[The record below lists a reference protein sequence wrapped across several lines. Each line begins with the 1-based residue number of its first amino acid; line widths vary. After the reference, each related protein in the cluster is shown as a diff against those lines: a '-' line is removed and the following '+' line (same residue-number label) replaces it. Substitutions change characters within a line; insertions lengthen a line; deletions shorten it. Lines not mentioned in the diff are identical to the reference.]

1 MDHNTQQYLDMARAG
16 LDVAQKTGVLNRI
29 FGLLQLRQP
38 SEPSQPIEQPDPQID
53 FRERALKALQ
63 ENAVETLASLEL
75 TIHEAIHIL
84 GPEFSFEDLNKVN
97 STWQR
102 HWMSGASN
110 VGVED
115 EDRHAWWGRLVAGEI
130 QQPGTFSLRTLAV
143 MDTLSTEEAQLFT
156 KLCSYAWNPSDPVL
170 ILPSAESSLWNPDFS
185 QSAIL
190 ESIGLV
196 KFDTSIGFQWGMVGD
211 VEEDME
217 RQRRPFP
224 TGMQID
230 QKFFFVMN
238 STEKLVQLRCGHLML
253 TDIGKEMY
261 RLTSPE
267 HSQLYLDEMLAEWRN
282 SYEVL
287 EVPRGAMEDLYGKE
301 IPDRYPNIE

>member
-110 VGVED
+110 VGVGD
-115 EDRHAWWGRLVAGEI
+115 EDRHVWWGRLVAGEI

-143 MDTLSTEEAQLFT
+143 MDTLSTEEARLFT
-156 KLCSYAWNPSDPVL
+156 KVCAYVWNPGSPVL
-170 ILPSAESSLWNPDFS
+170 ILPPDESSFWKPDVDEA
-185 QSAIL
+185 AIL

-196 KFDTSIGFQWGMVGD
+196 KVDLMGGFRWTITNEGAKDLIRQGQVIPLRMEFYKMGFQVL
-211 VEEDME
+211 
-217 RQRRPFP
+217 
-224 TGMQID
+224 
-230 QKFFFVMN
+230 
-238 STEKLVQLRCGHLML
+238 STKEAIADLRCGKFLL
-253 TDIGKEMY
+253 TDIGKEIY

-267 HSQLYLDEMLAEWRN
+267 CSQSYCDEIVAEWRK
-282 SYEVL
+282 SYTIRQVSI
-287 EVPRGAMEDLYGKE
+287 VPQQGS
-301 IPDRYPNIE
+301 